1 MGERVTSSL
10 RAGEPEEPP
19 EPPEDGRS
27 LQDSSPSVTKVPP
40 GRRTLGP
47 RGVRDLM
54 ERLTAQQASLV
65 RAVTLVEP
73 AYLERSFYLDPRTG
87 KRIAHEL
94 EPSELADFLASWS
107 LAPLECVR
115 SMNATIARLPESS
128 RKERYVRAAVDL
140 EILMDQV
147 SWADDGKVYRGIP
160 SYLMHGYTDMGTQS
174 SPTERSGREKIKV
187 DKVRMAGRLTEC
199 KRRVVRG
206 NESVDPLLAWYY
218 KTVRQD
224 IEFNELGVEK
234 LSRDFG
240 NESIAISEYLEK
252 GLGVCRHLSIF
263 FQLYL
268 QEAGID
274 CRVVKGNLKFYIF
287 KGRHAWNVVHLTDR
301 VILVDVTHP
310 NGDQP
315 FMVSGTTEEEMYE
328 LAANDSRSYEP
339 TPDDQNHYKI
349 GSAEVR

>member
-1 MGERVTSSL
+1 MTSSL
-10 RAGEPEEPP
+10 PAGEPEESR
-19 EPPEDGRS
+19 EDGRDV
-27 LQDSSPSVTKVPP
+27 QDSSPSVTKVSP
-40 GRRTLGP
+40 GRRKLGS
-47 RGVRDLM
+47 REIQDLM
-54 ERLTAQQASLV
+54 DRLTAQQASLV

-73 AYLERSFYLDPRTG
+73 DYLDRSFYLDPRTG

-94 EPSELADFLASWS
+94 EPAELSDFLTTWS
-107 LAPLECVR
+107 IAPLDCIR
-115 SMNATIARLPESS
+115 AMNSTIAGLPESS
-128 RKERYVRAAVDL
+128 RKERYVRAAVEL

-147 SWADDGKVYRGIP
+147 SWADDGRVYRGIP
-160 SYLMHGYTDMGTQS
+160 NYLMHGYTDMGTQS

-187 DKVRMAGRLTEC
+187 DKIRIAGRLTEC

-206 NESVDPLLAWYY
+206 KDEVDALMAWYY
-218 KTVRQD
+218 KSVRQD

-263 FQLYL
+263 FQLYV

-287 KGRHAWNVVHLTDR
+287 KGRHAWNLVRLSDR
-301 VILVDVTHP
+301 AVLVDVTHP

-315 FMVSGTTEEEMYE
+315 FIVSGATEEEMYA
-328 LAANDSRSYEP
+328 LAGTESRSYEP
-339 TPDDQNHYKI
+339 TPDEQNHYKI
-349 GSAEVR
+349 GSAETR

>member
-1 MGERVTSSL
+1 MTSTL
-10 RAGEPEEPP
+10 RAGEPNESSG
-19 EPPEDGRS
+19 DRQS
-27 LQDSSPSVTKVPP
+27 VTDSSPSVTNVSP
-40 GRRTLGP
+40 GRRKLASQE
-47 RGVRDLM
+47 VLDLM

-65 RAVTLVEP
+65 RSVTLVDP

-94 EPSELADFLASWS
+94 EASELSDFITAWS
-107 LAPLECVR
+107 IAPLECIR
-115 SMNATIARLPESS
+115 SINATIARLPESS

-140 EILMDQV
+140 EVLMDQV
-147 SWADDGKVYRGIP
+147 SWVDEGKVYQGIP

-206 NESVDPLLAWYY
+206 KEGVDALMAWYY
-218 KTVRQD
+218 RSVRQD
-224 IEFNELGVEK
+224 IEFNEMGVEK

-268 QEAGID
+268 QEAGMD

-287 KGRHAWNVVHLTDR
+287 KGRHAWNVVRLSDR
-301 VILVDVTHP
+301 VVLVDVTHP

-315 FMVSGTTEEEMYE
+315 FIVAGSSEEEMYE
-328 LAANDSRSYEP
+328 LAARDSRSYEA
-339 TPDDQNHYKI
+339 TPDEQNHYKI
-349 GSAEVR
+349 GTAEGR